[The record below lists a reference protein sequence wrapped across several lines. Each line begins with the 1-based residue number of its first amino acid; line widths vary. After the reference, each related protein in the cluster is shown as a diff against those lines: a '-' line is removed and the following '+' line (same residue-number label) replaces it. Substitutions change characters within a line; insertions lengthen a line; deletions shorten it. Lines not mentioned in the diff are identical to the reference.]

1 MKAPIGSFAASTL
14 QYQSAVNLE
23 AAINEWIDE
32 KELCR
37 KASTT
42 AKYRYMSSTHIIPYI
57 GHVKLNDIDA
67 RMIND
72 FLAAKQ
78 SCGRLDGSGGLA
90 ASYINTMQVI
100 IKSSINY
107 ASQKRNHENFRE
119 DQGQQT

>member
-32 KELCR
+32 KEICR

-67 RMIND
+67 RIKQRIMIMATARITLLWNL
-72 FLAAKQ
+72 LARDLMSQNLFSKQ
-78 SCGRLDGSGGLA
+78 
-90 ASYINTMQVI
+90 
-100 IKSSINY
+100 
-107 ASQKRNHENFRE
+107 
-119 DQGQQT
+119 